1 MEELRFIKAEYT
13 YADFSTSISPAIEL
27 ALERRETMGT
37 VVLNI
42 FRGGSF
48 TVGVL
53 DDPEKSLDLDYCKER
68 KIVVR
73 RRQNTGGAIW
83 GPDGGAFMV
92 IYVDTT
98 LPWVPMKGIKD
109 AFRVTL
115 TQLAEA
121 VKELFNINAVYRPL
135 NDIEVEGRKLI
146 PSSARLE
153 KGILTMRLLVNV
165 LPTNQDL
172 LKRAIRTPIEKIEDK
187 KIKDVAARFTW
198 LEKEAGRKT
207 DTSELEALTRRAI
220 EKVFG
225 GKVTLVPGELSALEK
240 EYAAEYQKKYTSE
253 PWFYANSE
261 RMRFKE
267 IPSDALKTEGRHK
280 ALAGLIRVT
289 LLIYHEKIHDL
300 IITGDFHPTPYGVL
314 KDMEDALRGKG
325 CDIEIVEEE
334 IQRIFSRPDV
344 EIAGTEIR
352 DFVSAFRKAFDQ
364 GEKGAPGQKGP

>member
-13 YADFSTSISPAIEL
+13 YADFSTSISPAVEL
-27 ALERRETMGT
+27 ALERREAMGT
-37 VVLNI
+37 VVLNT

-48 TVGVL
+48 TVGIL
-53 DDPEKSLDLDYCKER
+53 DDPEKSLDLDYCKQN

-73 RRQNTGGAIW
+73 RRQNTGCAIW
-83 GPDGGAFMV
+83 GPDGGAFMA

-98 LPWVPMKGIKD
+98 LTWVPMKRIRD
-109 AFRVTL
+109 AFRITL

-121 VKELFNINAVYRPL
+121 VKELFNINALYRPL

-146 PSSARLE
+146 PTSARLE
-153 KGILTMRLLVNV
+153 NEILTMRLLINV

-198 LEKEAGRKT
+198 LEKEAGRKI
-207 DTSELEALTRRAI
+207 DTHELEALTRRTI

-225 GKVTLVPGELSALEK
+225 REVRLVPGELSALEK
-240 EYAAEYQKKYTSE
+240 EFAAEFQKKYTSA

-267 IPSDALKTEGRHK
+267 IPPDALKTEGRHK

-289 LLIYHEKIHDL
+289 LVIHHDEIHDL
-300 IITGDFHPTPYGVL
+300 IITGDFHPTPYRVV

-325 CDIEIVEEE
+325 CDIERVEEE

-344 EIAGTEIR
+344 EIAGTEVR
-352 DFVSAFRKAFDQ
+352 DFVSAFRKAFAQ
-364 GEKGAPGQKGP
+364 AEKRPHAPG

>member
-1 MEELRFIKAEYT
+1 MGVVSYPLRILAGRLGSYLTCSSLSNGRQAVEGHTDPQSLNRIYRYHEIDTETRIFAVIGNPIMHSFSPHIHNRG
-13 YADFSTSISPAIEL
+13 YAL
-27 ALERRETMGT
+27 
-37 VVLNI
+37 
-42 FRGGSF
+42 
-48 TVGVL
+48 L
-53 DDPEKSLDLDYCKER
+53 D
-68 KIVVR
+68 
-73 RRQNTGGAIW
+73 
-83 GPDGGAFMV
+83 
-92 IYVDTT
+92 
-98 LPWVPMKGIKD
+98 
-109 AFRVTL
+109 
-115 TQLAEA
+115 
-121 VKELFNINAVYRPL
+121 INAVYRPL

-153 KGILTMRLLVNV
+153 KGILTMRLLINV

-172 LKRAIRTPIEKIEDK
+172 LKRALKTPIEKIEDK

-207 DTSELEALTRRAI
+207 DASELEALTRRTI

-225 GKVTLVPGELSALEK
+225 REVTLVPGKLSPLEK
-240 EYAAEYQKKYTSE
+240 DYAAEYQKKYTSD

-289 LLIYHEKIHDL
+289 LLIFHDKIHDL

-344 EIAGTEIR
+344 EIAGTEVG

-364 GEKGAPGQKGP
+364 AQKEAPGQKGP

>member
-1 MEELRFIKAEYT
+1 MEQLRFIKAEYN
-13 YADFSTSISPAIEL
+13 YADFSTSVSPAIEL
-27 ALERRETMGT
+27 ALERRETKGS

-48 TVGVL
+48 TVGFL
-53 DDPEKSLDLDYCKER
+53 DDPEKSLDLDYCKESE
-68 KIVVR
+68 IVVR

-92 IYVDTT
+92 ICVDTT

-153 KGILTMRLLVNV
+153 KGILTVRLLINV

-172 LKRAIRTPIEKIEDK
+172 LKKAIRTPIEKMEDK

-207 DTSELEALTRRAI
+207 DPSELEALTRRTI

-225 GKVTLVPGELSALEK
+225 GEVTLVPGELSALEK
-240 EYAAEYQKKYTSE
+240 EYAVEYQKKYTSA
-253 PWFYANSE
+253 PWFYENSE

-267 IPSDALKTEGRHK
+267 IPPDALKTEGRHK
-280 ALAGLIRVT
+280 APAGLIRVT
-289 LLIYHEKIHDL
+289 LLVRRDEIHDL
-300 IITGDFHPTPYGVL
+300 IITGDFHPTPYRVL
-314 KDMEDALRGKG
+314 KDMEDALRGRG

-344 EIAGTEIR
+344 EIAGTEVR

-364 GEKGAPGQKGP
+364 AG

>member
-1 MEELRFIKAEYT
+1 MEQLRFIKAEYT

-27 ALERRETMGT
+27 ALERRKTMGS

-48 TVGVL
+48 TVGFL
-53 DDPEKSLDLDYCKER
+53 DDPEKSLDLDYCKKSE
-68 KIVVR
+68 IVVR

-92 IYVDTT
+92 ICVDTT

-153 KGILTMRLLVNV
+153 KGILTVRLLINV

-172 LKRAIRTPIEKIEDK
+172 LKKAIRTPIEKMEDK

-207 DTSELEALTRRAI
+207 DPSELEALTRRTI
-220 EKVFG
+220 EK
-225 GKVTLVPGELSALEK
+225 
-240 EYAAEYQKKYTSE
+240 KKYTSA
-253 PWFYANSE
+253 PWFYENSE

-267 IPSDALKTEGRHK
+267 IPPDALKTEGRHK
-280 ALAGLIRVT
+280 APAGLIRVT
-289 LLIYHEKIHDL
+289 LLVRRDEIHDL
-300 IITGDFHPTPYGVL
+300 IITGDFHPTPYRVL
-314 KDMEDALRGKG
+314 KDMEDALRGRG

-344 EIAGTEIR
+344 EIAGTEVR

-364 GEKGAPGQKGP
+364 AG